1 MPFRVVNNRSE
12 RWSEYIGLSLRRMV
26 PNRYPAVAVMPR
38 ASDNAYFDQIYGGWS
53 EHAVILD
60 HLTTAKLVRWGCIK
74 KLHLHWDEHL
84 FPFERPEVGL
94 INQNTVEALRARKGR
109 IAFTVHNSIPH
120 AYLDNPAAITHFRKW
135 RQYLFGQS
143 DVVHVHSR
151 AARDEILQDYDIASE
166 QVHVV
171 PHPSYAG
178 AFTPAQTTVL
188 PRDRRR
194 FLGFGSMRLNKGIP
208 NLLAAFRQ
216 VEVPGKNI
224 ELHLAGRGG
233 EAFMGADLGQNRLI
247 LSPNFIADADVPALF
262 ADAEFCVFGFDSAL
276 TSGSLMLALTL
287 GKPVIVPRFASLMEV
302 FEGAPAPLSYTP
314 GDVSELTAVLTRAA
328 GMQDSEIAALAD
340 QSRAIAAR
348 YDPMQI
354 SRALQAVVCGTR

>member
-1 MPFRVVNNRSE
+1 MSFKVVNSKSE
-12 RWSEYIGLSLRRMV
+12 RWSEYIRLSLRRMV
-26 PNRYPAVAVMPR
+26 PNRHSAVGVMPCVT
-38 ASDNAYFDQIYGGWS
+38 DNPYFNQIYAGWS
-53 EHAVILD
+53 EHAVALD
-60 HLTTAKLVRWGCIK
+60 HLTTAKLVRWGCIN

-84 FPFERPEVGL
+84 FPFERPEVGQ

-151 AARDEILQDYDIASE
+151 AARDEILQDYDIASA

-178 AFTPAQTTVL
+178 AFTPSQTALV

-194 FLGFGSMRLNKGIP
+194 FLSFGSMRLNKGIP
-208 NLLAAFRQ
+208 SLLAAFRQ

-247 LSPNFIADADVPALF
+247 LSSGFIVDADVPALF
-262 ADAEFCVFGFDSAL
+262 ADAEFCVFGFDNAL

-302 FEGAPAPLSYTP
+302 FEGAPAPLSYTR

-328 GMQDSEIAALAD
+328 AMQDSEIATLAD

-348 YDPMQI
+348 YDPLRI
-354 SRALQAVVCGTR
+354 SVQLETIITGN